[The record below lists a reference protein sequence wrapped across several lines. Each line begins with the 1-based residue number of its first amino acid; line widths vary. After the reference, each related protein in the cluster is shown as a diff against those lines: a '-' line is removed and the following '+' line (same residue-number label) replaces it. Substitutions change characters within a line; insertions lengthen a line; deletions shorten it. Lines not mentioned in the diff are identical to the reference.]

1 MAVKLTQ
8 TQSTAQVMR
17 QDQTMT
23 HQQIKALELLFA
35 PVLELHKIVNEEL
48 EKNPILESE
57 PDEAVP
63 VEVPDNDEW
72 LDRIIQLDEE
82 NRFIGTGNF
91 RPVSPE
97 EEERRQHY
105 LESITVEQSLQESL
119 IQQLGFLEL
128 DPRLLNCCEFIISGL
143 DDDGFLSVHLADLAM
158 AAGEPMSIVNQ
169 ALTVVQGLEPVGVG
183 ARDLRERLLIQLSRQ
198 GKEQSLAYIAV
209 RDHINDIA
217 ANHLPAIARKMRIT
231 IGHLKEILEQ
241 IQALNPRLE
250 PGHVQPSEYVTEE
263 VRVFEGEN
271 GLQVQMNND
280 NLPNLFISNQ
290 YRQLLND
297 PDTPKDVKDYVKE
310 KIRAGVFMIN
320 SIIQRQTTIR
330 KIVMAI
336 VSVQEDFFK
345 YGMDHLKP
353 LIMAQVAKQVGVHE
367 TTVSRAVAGKYLRCK
382 YGLLSL
388 RQFFSTGYQ
397 ANDGRL
403 VSNTV
408 VKQTIRQLIDE
419 EDAAKPLS
427 DSQIAKM
434 LSEQGYTVVR
444 RTVAKYRENMGILAS
459 NLRRQY

>member
-1 MAVKLTQ
+1 
-8 TQSTAQVMR
+8 
-17 QDQTMT
+17 
-23 HQQIKALELLFA
+23 
-35 PVLELHKIVNEEL
+35 
-48 EKNPILESE
+48 
-57 PDEAVP
+57 
-63 VEVPDNDEW
+63 
-72 LDRIIQLDEE
+72 
-82 NRFIGTGNF
+82 
-91 RPVSPE
+91 
-97 EEERRQHY
+97 
-105 LESITVEQSLQESL
+105 
-119 IQQLGFLEL
+119 
-128 DPRLLNCCEFIISGL
+128 
-143 DDDGFLSVHLADLAM
+143 
-158 AAGEPMSIVNQ
+158 
-169 ALTVVQGLEPVGVG
+169 
-183 ARDLRERLLIQLSRQ
+183 
-198 GKEQSLAYIAV
+198 
-209 RDHINDIA
+209 
-217 ANHLPAIARKMRIT
+217 MRIT

-419 EDAAKPLS
+419 EDGAKPLS

-434 LSEQGYTVVR
+434 LNEQGYKVVR